1 MRHCVAE
8 VRVLKEFEK
17 EETMRVH
24 YKFDVLRPLPVLQVL
39 QVVDERLVL
48 KVPILRQIVDVC
60 GVGEAVE
67 ELELEEEALAA
78 VVRVLVGVLRRWA

>member
-1 MRHCVAE
+1 
-8 VRVLKEFEK
+8 
-17 EETMRVH
+17 MRVH

-48 KVPILRQIVDVC
+48 KVPILRQIVDVG